1 MDTLFR
7 FIDKYMP
14 RLGSWLHYRTVDV
27 STIKELCKR
36 WYPQITSQ
44 APKKDGGHRAHRA
57 SGSQPSK
64 ESGPQTQCTSGPQH
78 SKDGGHGTHSTSR
91 PST

>member
-36 WYPQITSQ
+36 WYPQIASQ
-44 APKKDGGHRAHRA
+44 APKKDGGHRALGDIEDSIAELKYYR
-57 SGSQPSK
+57 K
-64 ESGPQTQCTSGPQH
+64 
-78 SKDGGHGTHSTSR
+78 KIFVK
-91 PST
+91 